1 MPGPS
6 SLHTPTGSTRLQR
19 RFDEIDE
26 DDEEEQNS
34 PTTNNL
40 LVNIPA
46 EIVSQLNRYHP
57 EPHARHSSSDNR
69 SSLSSGS
76 RGFLTPGESEN
87 LFARAVSRSQNID
100 WDLCEI
106 VRIQELN
113 ETRQRAAQ
121 MENTMRWWSQCTAAW
136 RDKWNN
142 VRNERNRAREDAN
155 RLRLALR
162 ETREEIERLHLAKE
176 KSESEARILARQC
189 RRQLL
194 NPSGSPNQAQP
205 AQDNAKNTQANQI
218 HADATTQTDNVS
230 PDEQATLLSNSS
242 ISSTMNT
249 NIKSVM
255 KNKGGKLSSFDDR
268 NNAMEIPQKP
278 ESETTNPSKPE
289 DHSVN
294 VEQNKHI
301 KTVLTENATS
311 EQADVSIALKNQQ
324 KAEISYSNSSFPR
337 NAVRRRNTL
346 N

>member
-19 RFDEIDE
+19 RFDEVDE

-34 PTTNNL
+34 PITNNL

-46 EIVSQLNRYHP
+46 EIASQLNRYHT
-57 EPHARHSSSDNR
+57 EPHARHLSSDNR

-155 RLRLALR
+155 RLRLTLQ

-194 NPSGSPNQAQP
+194 NPSGSSNQAQH
-205 AQDNAKNTQANQI
+205 AEGNAIKTQVNQI
-218 HADATTQTDNVS
+218 HADATTQTENVF
-230 PDEQATLLSNSS
+230 PDEQATLLGQSQ
-242 ISSTMNT
+242 ISTTLNT
-249 NIKSVM
+249 NIKSVV
-255 KNKGGKLSSFDDR
+255 KNKGEKLSSFDDHT
-268 NNAMEIPQKP
+268 NAMEIPEKP
-278 ESETTNPSKPE
+278 ESAMTNPPKPE
-289 DHSVN
+289 DVHRQTAFN
-294 VEQNKHI
+294 
-301 KTVLTENATS
+301 ENATPG
-311 EQADVSIALKNQQ
+311 QANLSIALKNQQ
-324 KAEISYSNSSFPR
+324 KTEISYSNSSFPR
-337 NAVRRRNTL
+337 IAVRRRNTL